1 VDETKK
7 RMGDTH
13 NFGRAVW
20 KMDENWLRKP
30 RPLIWEYMF
39 LDQRSGLRRVLD
51 EIGCFPYLPYL
62 TIDPEAGY
70 GHAGRAEILKLS
82 AGDVTPDFSPSTI
95 GEYAGSLIALAVWFG
110 LSDLHCEN
118 VLFGV
123 RDGKFILA
131 PVDIECVLDP
141 VHLPTR
147 SFLLAP
153 RSSDVDL
160 CGLSFLFKAPFSPD
174 VAASVCL
181 GYVQALQSLAKHR
194 SRLATEFRLLCDNR
208 DLTTRVLLRS
218 THEYFQSPENI
229 EALRNKPLLRCEK
242 IQLLRGDVPYYLRDI
257 DSRQI
262 KYFASPDTLED
273 ACLEGRFIVPSLL
286 PVLSNFD
293 QLQAQNLDHW
303 LKIGAMQIATR
314 LLERLDSDQNLHT
327 EYAGLTLKK
336 QSGIITIEYPSLRL
350 VSKGQE

>member
-1 VDETKK
+1 
-7 RMGDTH
+7 
-13 NFGRAVW
+13 
-20 KMDENWLRKP
+20 
-30 RPLIWEYMF
+30 
-39 LDQRSGLRRVLD
+39 
-51 EIGCFPYLPYL
+51 
-62 TIDPEAGY
+62 
-70 GHAGRAEILKLS
+70 
-82 AGDVTPDFSPSTI
+82 
-95 GEYAGSLIALAVWFG
+95 
-110 LSDLHCEN
+110 
-118 VLFGV
+118 
-123 RDGKFILA
+123 
-131 PVDIECVLDP
+131 
-141 VHLPTR
+141 
-147 SFLLAP
+147 
-153 RSSDVDL
+153 
-160 CGLSFLFKAPFSPD
+160 
-174 VAASVCL
+174 L
-181 GYVQALQSLAKHR
+181 GYVQALQSLAKNR

-229 EALRNKPLLRCEK
+229 EALRNKPLLLCEK

-303 LKIGAMQIATR
+303 LKIGAMQIATK